1 MGLFFMKCE
10 KLLQD
15 TNNQYKRII
24 DALEEFK
31 RGQISSKEL
40 NVTTFD
46 AFNRVDNSIKK
57 YEKQ

>member
-1 MGLFFMKCE
+1 MKCE

-15 TNNQYKRII
+15 TNDQYKRII

-46 AFNRVDNSIKK
+46 AFNRVDNPIKK
-57 YEKQ
+57 YENQ